1 MTRLYPLF
9 ILLFVLLILGT
20 IFYITYSIIQDV
32 KRNTRS
38 KMEKKNV
45 TFSRDG
51 VTVGVKELKDEDYL
65 DRSQR
70 YIYIPFLNILYP
82 LLVLKLIMCFLF
94 VYSILVSMW
103 NHTSFPAYKSR
114 LWDMTKPTNWNEN
127 GAGGSDDGLRDRFW
141 SAAGKVGEWAGYQQ
155 GQEGEGDKKGQ

>member
-9 ILLFVLLILGT
+9 ILLFVLLILSI
-20 IFYITYSIIQDV
+20 IFYVTYSIIQDV

-65 DRSQR
+65 DRSQ
-70 YIYIPFLNILYP
+70 
-82 LLVLKLIMCFLF
+82 
-94 VYSILVSMW
+94 SILVNMW

-127 GAGGSDDGLRDRFW
+127 GAAAGSDEGLRGRFW
-141 SAAGKVGEWAGYQQ
+141 SAAGRVSEWAGYHD
-155 GQEGEGDKKGQ
+155 QEGEKKKER

>member
-1 MTRLYPLF
+1 
-9 ILLFVLLILGT
+9 
-20 IFYITYSIIQDV
+20 
-32 KRNTRS
+32 
-38 KMEKKNV
+38 
-45 TFSRDG
+45 
-51 VTVGVKELKDEDYL
+51 
-65 DRSQR
+65 
-70 YIYIPFLNILYP
+70 
-82 LLVLKLIMCFLF
+82 
-94 VYSILVSMW
+94 MW